1 MILDGVN
8 IVQTLPKC
16 VSNNYIDPEEQQK
29 LDSALQC
36 NKCRKIK
43 FRSRHQLYCS
53 GTAPFDPPVL
63 LNGPVLQY
71 GLHPPAQSLMDHLT
85 LRLPLHPALKGLSF
99 FHLRSPPLPSW
110 TRPFINRVELNGPPQ
125 TPATTW
131 ERDMKKGGKISRSVR
146 SPSAVSPSTRRA
158 SQDQTTRN

>member
-53 GTAPFDPPVL
+53 GTDLFDPPL
-63 LNGPVLQY
+63 LVNGLALKY
-71 GLHPPAQSLMDHLT
+71 ELHPPLQPLMEFLT
-85 LRLPLHPALKGLSF
+85 
-99 FHLRSPPLPSW
+99 
-110 TRPFINRVELNGPPQ
+110 TTPF
-125 TPATTW
+125 
-131 ERDMKKGGKISRSVR
+131 S
-146 SPSAVSPSTRRA
+146 
-158 SQDQTTRN
+158 